1 MSASGKWDDLLTRL
15 TSGGI
20 VASIGLLAVWFGG
33 PIFLLLTTA
42 ISAVMVWELVR
53 MLDKNAPAVMIAGSA
68 AVALLI
74 ALFVP
79 VGYAVPLLI
88 APVFVGFGQLE
99 RRRATFSLFSV
110 MILLAGYGL
119 FVLRDQYGFL
129 WMMWLVLVVIATD
142 IAGYF
147 AGRFIGGPKFWP
159 RVSPKKTWAGTIAGW
174 VGAALVGAAFVI
186 WGDAQAQVIGLSV
199 ALSMASQIGDIAESA
214 VKRRVGVKDSS
225 NLIPGHGGLF
235 DRFDGML
242 GASILLL
249 MLGRLVAFPPGL
261 S

>member
-33 PIFLLLTTA
+33 PVFLLLTTA
-42 ISAVMVWELVR
+42 ISAIMVWELVR
-53 MLDKNAPAVMIAGSA
+53 MLDPEAPAVMIAGSA

-119 FVLRDQYGFL
+119 FVLRDQYGFV

-147 AGRFIGGPKFWP
+147 AGRFIGGPRFWP

-174 VGAALVGAAFVI
+174 IGAALVGAAFVI
-186 WGDAQAQVIGLSV
+186 WGEAQSQVIGLSV